1 MLQIPSQ
8 MTTSNANV
16 ARFEHH
22 TLHQAADCQP
32 VISRRTVETPD
43 GLQLGWIQLPH
54 AEHLEGDTS
63 RHGLN
68 ARDYREPKGLE
79 TRHSAGRLI
88 VVLDA
93 EECYRGMLKG
103 SRCDVQGGK

>member
-16 ARFEHH
+16 ARFKHY

-32 VISRRTVETPD
+32 VISRRTAENPD

-68 ARDYREPKGLE
+68 ARDYREPKGPWE
-79 TRHSAGRLI
+79 TRHGGRQRDG
-88 VVLDA
+88 VLDA
-93 EECYRGMLKG
+93 EDCCRGMPKG
-103 SRCDVQGGK
+103 LW